1 MATTDSVRIFN
12 QMKVMSETMELLKTA
27 MAYAGAVGQVQ
38 GFIAFV
44 KNNPDAYSHEQ
55 LLDELFKLDDD
66 VTAQLDAVE
75 AVGEQE

>member
-1 MATTDSVRIFN
+1 
-12 QMKVMSETMELLKTA
+12 MSETIELLKQA

-55 LLDELFKLDDD
+55 LLDELFKLNGAINDKL
-66 VTAQLDAVE
+66 AAVE

>member
-1 MATTDSVRIFN
+1 
-12 QMKVMSETMELLKTA
+12 MSETMELLKIA
-27 MAYAGAVGQVQ
+27 MAYASAAGQFQ

-66 VTAQLDAVE
+66 VTAQLAAVE
-75 AVGEQE
+75 VVDEQ